1 MNFIDFK
8 NAVAKQFD
16 LMCKQP
22 ELFRT
27 TASKDELWETYLS
40 SFPEGTNPIYR
51 ERTEH
56 DCNCCKNF
64 IRNVG
69 NVIAII
75 DGRPVSIWDF
85 AVDIDPA
92 YKTVARAMG
101 ELVRSKPIDNVFR
114 HTERTAGHDKSFEQ
128 AVDGVKTWNHFFV
141 NIPAKFVMAGKDMG
155 PKLGDIRA
163 THDVLLRGL
172 KTITPEAIDTV
183 LELIAQNS
191 LYRGEEHKFAVET
204 FASVQERARKLLST
218 ELDYFV
224 WDTVGRISPAV
235 ARIRNTSIGTLLVA
249 LSEGVDMEDAVK
261 AFEAMV
267 APANYK
273 RPTALVTKKMI
284 DAAKTKLEELGLVS
298 ALDRRYATINDIT
311 INNILF
317 ANRNA
322 RTSIEGDI
330 FSELASKV
338 TDKKPKSLDKVEEVT
353 IEKFIADI
361 LPKAESIEL
370 LVENRHAVNLVSLI
384 APADPTALPMFK
396 WDNRFSWSYNGEFAD
411 SIKERVKA
419 AGGNVSGELC
429 CRLAWEYTDDLDLHM
444 YEPTGEHIY
453 FGTRLQKSGCGG
465 KLDVDANGNSGMMAH
480 PVENIFYEHL
490 TTMRDGIYSLKVNNY
505 SRRSSGAGFTVEID
519 ILGIVHTINYEGAL
533 GRGKTIEIAQLKK
546 SKDGI
551 EIISSLPS
559 TQTSRQLWNINT
571 QTYKPV
577 NVMMMSP
584 NYWDGQGVGNKH
596 YFFMLDGC
604 LNEGKARGFFNE
616 FLKPELT
623 EHRKVI
629 EMIGSKMLTD
639 QSDKQLSGLGF
650 SSTQRNN
657 VLCRITGAFTRIIN
671 ITF

>member
-16 LMCKQP
+16 LLSKQP

-27 TASKDELWETYLS
+27 TASKDELWDTYLS

-56 DCNCCKNF
+56 DCNCCKQF
-64 IRNVG
+64 IRAVG

-75 DGRPVSIWDF
+75 NGRPVSIWDF
-85 AVDIDPA
+85 AVEIDPA
-92 YKTVARAMG
+92 YKAVATAMG
-101 ELVRSKPIDNVFR
+101 NLVRSKPIDNVFR
-114 HTERTAGHDKSFEQ
+114 HIKRTAGHDKNFEDS
-128 AVDGVKTWNHFFV
+128 VNGIKTWNHFFV
-141 NIPAKFVMAGKDMG
+141 NIPAKFVMTSKDMG

-163 THDVLLRGL
+163 THDVLARGL
-172 KTITPEAIDTV
+172 ETITPDALSTV

-191 LYRGEEHKFAVET
+191 LYRGEEHKFAVTE
-204 FASVQERARKLLST
+204 FASLKERARKLLNS
-218 ELDYFV
+218 EIDFFV
-224 WDTVGRISPAV
+224 WDTINRVSPAV

-249 LSEGVDMEDAVK
+249 LSEGIDMEDAVK

-284 DAAKTKLEELGLVS
+284 DAAKTKLEELGLVPS
-298 ALDRRYATINDIT
+298 LERRYATINDIT

-317 ANRNA
+317 ANRSA
-322 RTSIEGDI
+322 RTSIEGDV
-330 FSELASKV
+330 FSELSSKV
-338 TDKKPKSLDKVEEVT
+338 SDKKPKSLDKVEEVT

-370 LVENRHAVNLVSLI
+370 LVENRHATNFVSLI
-384 APADPTALPMFK
+384 APANATALPMFK

-419 AGGNVSGELC
+419 AGGNISGELC
-429 CRLAWEYTDDLDLHM
+429 CRLAWEYTDDLDFHM
-444 YEPTGEHIY
+444 YEPTGDHIY
-453 FGTRLQKSGCGG
+453 FYNRGVKSRCGG
-465 KLDVDANGNSGMMAH
+465 KLDVDANSDNNMMAH
-480 PVENIFYEHL
+480 PVENIFYEKL
-490 TTMRDGIYSLKVNNY
+490 STMRDGIYSLRVNNY
-505 SRRSSGAGFTVEID
+505 RRRSSGQGFIVEID
-519 ILGIVHTINYEGAL
+519 ILGTVYTIEHENVL
-533 GRGKTIEIAQLKK
+533 GDNRTIEIAQLKK
-546 SKDGI
+546 AANGI

-559 TQTSRQLWNINT
+559 TQTSKQLWNITT

-584 NYWDGQGVGNKH
+584 NYWDDQGVGNKH

-604 LNEGKARGFFNE
+604 RNEGKARGFFNE

-629 EMIGSKMLTD
+629 EMVGSKMLTD
-639 QSDKQLSGLGF
+639 ESEHQLSGLGF

-657 VLCRITGAFTRIIN
+657 VLCRVTGAFTRIVN